1 MRLRWFAMACLS
13 AASFMSM
20 TFSAPSKLWAQGTQK
35 FDVPSLESSGST
47 GSEVVTV
54 AIAPLDTLLPH
65 ITHVMRLVGAG
76 GQSGLVN
83 QAVNGYTSG
92 IDRARPIGVFVT
104 LGEAGVPVTVASL
117 PISDLDSFLGGL
129 ELFGEPEDL
138 GDGLWSMSLGPNTM
152 FAQEKGKWLYVSSSE
167 ESLEDLPETGVENL
181 QGMSAKNDLW
191 VEVNVQNIPDD
202 LVDLIAGQVRAGFE
216 QAMEAQAGDASDE
229 ELEATRAQGEQMMK
243 SLEETM
249 AGTEKFVLGLGI
261 RPSEKT
267 MTIDAGA
274 KFVEGSR
281 YAKQMQELKT
291 AKSKLSGGITEGG
304 MMSFKLFQM
313 IAPEDVAQMEN
324 SLSSSLD
331 AVYKSIDDNSNDK
344 AIAERAKAYLD
355 RLVKILVASSKEG
368 SLESVASISTSP
380 SLNIF
385 AGVAVADG
393 SQVEALAKDLSD
405 ELSRANVPV
414 KVELKTGEYKGV
426 TLHKLTAPLPE
437 SADDSARKI
446 FGDQVN
452 VSIGTSP
459 KAIYLSIGKTAEAS
473 LKTALD
479 GVAATP
485 ASAADS
491 LKMRM
496 SLSQLLNFIQ
506 SIEPNPIVDS
516 MLSSLSSGDDQV
528 MMDNQLI
535 ERGSVTRLT
544 IQEGVL
550 KAVSGGVQAGMAGQG
565 GGF

>member
-1 MRLRWFAMACLS
+1 
-13 AASFMSM
+13 
-20 TFSAPSKLWAQGTQK
+20 
-35 FDVPSLESSGST
+35 
-47 GSEVVTV
+47 
-54 AIAPLDTLLPH
+54 
-65 ITHVMRLVGAG
+65 
-76 GQSGLVN
+76 
-83 QAVNGYTSG
+83 
-92 IDRARPIGVFVT
+92 
-104 LGEAGVPVTVASL
+104 
-117 PISDLDSFLGGL
+117 
-129 ELFGEPEDL
+129 
-138 GDGLWSMSLGPNTM
+138 
-152 FAQEKGKWLYVSSSE
+152 
-167 ESLEDLPETGVENL
+167 
-181 QGMSAKNDLW
+181 
-191 VEVNVQNIPDD
+191 
-202 LVDLIAGQVRAGFE
+202 
-216 QAMEAQAGDASDE
+216 
-229 ELEATRAQGEQMMK
+229 
-243 SLEETM
+243 
-249 AGTEKFVLGLGI
+249 
-261 RPSEKT
+261 